1 MNEDERRYLKRRRR
15 STSRNSCCTWARI
28 SRRSREVEFRN
39 FFLKPL
45 SYLKLRQID
54 AELLEMQVLNRCDQN
69 GNIALQ
75 MAAYQDKIKTAF
87 QPPGGVYQS
96 NAEESSGRKSVGKV
110 VMNQTYFKV
119 VVGRVRVSWR
129 LPFYQLEKN
138 ICGIFYG

>member
-1 MNEDERRYLKRRRR
+1 QHEEL
-15 STSRNSCCTWARI
+15 
-28 SRRSREVEFRN
+28 EV
-39 FFLKPL
+39 LVGWVQ
-45 SYLKLRQID
+45 KLRQID

-75 MAAYQDKIKTAF
+75 MAAYQDKIKVIKILLAF

>member
-1 MNEDERRYLKRRRR
+1 MYTKAAWYKKKISDGSR
-15 STSRNSCCTWARI
+15 SA
-28 SRRSREVEFRN
+28 
-39 FFLKPL
+39 
-45 SYLKLRQID
+45 
-54 AELLEMQVLNRCDQN
+54 LLV
-69 GNIALQ
+69 IVALIITTT
-75 MAAYQDKIKTAF
+75 YQTAL